1 MIDPILVAAS
11 LYAGLI
17 RLLEENMLRKIR
29 SLIFLTT
36 SLAMLA
42 ACGTPTRSIIATPA
56 EVKPLA
62 ATPLPDLPAVRI
74 ARHPEPGKLDSFN
87 PAPSLVP
94 TFDPNSSNNFQI
106 DFRASNLTDLDL
118 SKSMDLLNL
127 ANFDTWTKWPPA
139 DKLPAGFSVQQ
150 TMETGKDPGLGIR
163 ELHAKGITGRGVGI
177 AIIDQ
182 TLLVDHQEYANQLR
196 VYEEAE
202 DVTGGWLQTSM
213 HGPAVASIAVGNTVG
228 VAPQADLYFIASGV
242 CQGGITD
249 ASSDFTCLAKDV
261 LRVIAINQGL
271 PEGRKIRVLSMS
283 IGWAKGQKGYR
294 EITDAVNKAK
304 AAGIFVVSSS
314 ISDSYGFHFLGLG
327 RNSQQDPN
335 QFASYLPGAWW
346 AQGFYTGKINLT
358 KTLLV
363 PMDARTTASP
373 TGIHDYTYYGEGGLS
388 WVIPYIAGMYALA
401 WQVDP
406 GLTPQEFW
414 STALQTGQTTQIEHN
429 GKSLSLGVILDPKA
443 LIAAIQ
449 K

>member
-139 DKLPAGFSVQQ
+139 DKLPAWY
-150 TMETGKDPGLGIR
+150 PAWAR
-163 ELHAKGITGRGVGI
+163 ELMA
-177 AIIDQ
+177 
-182 TLLVDHQEYANQLR
+182 
-196 VYEEAE
+196 
-202 DVTGGWLQTSM
+202 
-213 HGPAVASIAVGNTVG
+213 
-228 VAPQADLYFIASGV
+228 
-242 CQGGITD
+242 
-249 ASSDFTCLAKDV
+249 
-261 LRVIAINQGL
+261 
-271 PEGRKIRVLSMS
+271 
-283 IGWAKGQKGYR
+283 GYW
-294 EITDAVNKAK
+294 T
-304 AAGIFVVSSS
+304 
-314 ISDSYGFHFLGLG
+314 
-327 RNSQQDPN
+327 
-335 QFASYLPGAWW
+335 
-346 AQGFYTGKINLT
+346 
-358 KTLLV
+358 
-363 PMDARTTASP
+363 
-373 TGIHDYTYYGEGGLS
+373 
-388 WVIPYIAGMYALA
+388 
-401 WQVDP
+401 
-406 GLTPQEFW
+406 
-414 STALQTGQTTQIEHN
+414 
-429 GKSLSLGVILDPKA
+429 
-443 LIAAIQ
+443 
-449 K
+449 